1 MGKLGPETIK
11 KQQQKKK
18 LFASCWQGLET
29 SKWWSWVVHG
39 SFDSR
44 DCEFFISSYVAIWP
58 RAMTRRRVQV
68 TRVHGGWSKPKL
80 RLPVSRKQRTVL
92 GRCWG
97 AGEKLHQWGLGEVQR
112 IGRFSSPSASG
123 RDDTHLAT
131 SQEAHASSVAR
142 PPPHHHRHPTA
153 HSGGPARPPPA
164 PPQAGSSPT
173 PASPASAQRL
183 PTRGTQRRA
192 SSSWSAADSRGGS
205 CTRALKRSG
214 SGVPKS
220 PWGALSRDHAL
231 NAVTESVRH
240 HAPRQPAGQ
249 LEWLPAKA
257 PPISGTCDRPLKN

>member
-1 MGKLGPETIK
+1 M
-11 KQQQKKK
+11 
-18 LFASCWQGLET
+18 
-29 SKWWSWVVHG
+29 HG

-44 DCEFFISSYVAIWP
+44 DCEFFISSYVATWP
-58 RAMTRRRVQV
+58 RAVTRRVQV
-68 TRVHGGWSKPKL
+68 TGVQGGWSKPKL

-123 RDDTHLAT
+123 RDDTHLAGGPR
-131 SQEAHASSVAR
+131 ELHNSS
-142 PPPHHHRHPTA
+142 PPPTHPRHPTA

-205 CTRALKRSG
+205 CTQALKRSG

-220 PWGALSRDHAL
+220 P
-231 NAVTESVRH
+231 
-240 HAPRQPAGQ
+240 
-249 LEWLPAKA
+249 
-257 PPISGTCDRPLKN
+257 